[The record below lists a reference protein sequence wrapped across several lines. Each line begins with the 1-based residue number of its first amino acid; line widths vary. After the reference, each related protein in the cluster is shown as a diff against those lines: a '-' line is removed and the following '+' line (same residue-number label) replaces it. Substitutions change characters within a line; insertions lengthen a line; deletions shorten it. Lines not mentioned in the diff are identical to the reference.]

1 MGAESLQRSHARST
15 RNSSRTR
22 FARVPRVPRVRSRCG
37 LTSLANLAMSRFECA
52 FLCLMLS
59 SRLSLAARE
68 SWRSGFSSLRVSLI
82 MAMEEQLTLAGSRG
96 RCSGKGGGVP

>member
-1 MGAESLQRSHARST
+1 MWVQSSCNARTLAALATPHA
-15 RNSSRTR
+15 
-22 FARVPRVPRVRSRCG
+22 
-37 LTSLANLAMSRFECA
+37 LASCA

-68 SWRSGFSSLRVSLI
+68 SWRSGLSSLRVSLI